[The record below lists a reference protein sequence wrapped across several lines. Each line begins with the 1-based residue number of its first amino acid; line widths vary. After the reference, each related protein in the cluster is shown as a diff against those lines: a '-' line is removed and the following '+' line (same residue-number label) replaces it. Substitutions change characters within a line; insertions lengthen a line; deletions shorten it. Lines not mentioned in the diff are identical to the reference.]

1 MKTIKWLAISALF
14 MGLFFSACKK
24 NEDNDLSAETTQQ
37 IVVSSEDQTT
47 AEDLFE
53 DVDYQVDDAI
63 ETRGGGGNCPTVT
76 ADPDF
81 QTYPRTVTIDFGDGC
96 EGPNGR
102 IRKGKIVVEV
112 TGEIIT
118 AGASRTATFVDF
130 FIDNAQIEGTR
141 TILNEGFDADGNVT
155 FSRTVT
161 GGKITFPNGDV
172 ATWEASH
179 LLTQT
184 EGGNTI
190 TFFDNVFEIT
200 GSSNGVNRNGNPYT
214 LEITAPLVKK
224 SLCPWIVSGQSELNV
239 MNKSVTIN
247 YGNGICD
254 RKAILTLPNGT
265 EVEILIKKWW

>member
-24 NEDNDLSAETTQQ
+24 NEDNDLSVETTQQ

-53 DVDYQVDDAI
+53 DVDYQVDEAI

-118 AGASRTATFVDF
+118 AGTSRTATFVDF
-130 FIDNAQIEGTR
+130 FIDDAQIEGTR
-141 TILNEGFDADGNVT
+141 TILNEGFDDDGNVT

-161 GGKITFPNGDV
+161 GGKVTFPNGDV
-172 ATWEASH
+172 ATWEADH

-200 GSSNGVNRNGNPYT
+200 GSSNGVNRNGNAYT
-214 LEITAPLVKK
+214 LEITDPLVKK
-224 SLCPWIVSGQSELNV
+224 SLCPWIVSGQAELNV
-239 MNKSVTIN
+239 MNKSVMIN